1 MAVVMVLDDDTQ
13 VRETLESLVRR
24 MGHGCEGVATLAQ
37 GRQRLEQGG
46 VDVLFLDVRLPDGNG
61 LDLLASI
68 HSLAHPPEVII
79 LTGQGD
85 PDGAEL
91 AIQSGVWDY
100 LIKPSP
106 LKHIRLTLNRALA
119 YRQEKLANTVPQL
132 DLAGFV
138 GESVLVRESCACI
151 AQASRSDASVLITG
165 ETGTGKELLAR
176 IIHRNSLRSGG
187 QFVVVD
193 CAALTETLLESILFG
208 HARGAFTGAERD
220 RVGLIQLADKG
231 TLFLDEIGELP
242 LTAQKAFLRVLQ
254 ERTFRPVGAT
264 HELCSDFRLIC
275 ATNRNLET
283 MVARGDFR
291 QDLFYRINTVHVSLP
306 PLRHRGDDVVLLAAY
321 HLERLCRQRNIPL
334 KTMDASF
341 VDMLLR
347 YDWPGNVRELFNT
360 VEQAFVLA
368 GGEST
373 VYARHLPP
381 AVRIR
386 VTRSRIQH
394 AVTEDHTPAPS
405 PASSE
410 TLTSLKE
417 WKRRAEKEYLVRL
430 LEVHGRDIGRLQ
442 AISGL
447 SRSHLYAVLK
457 KHSLDLPPA

>member
-1 MAVVMVLDDDTQ
+1 MAVVLIVDDDIQ
-13 VRETLESLVRR
+13 VRETLGSLARR
-24 MGHGCEGVATLAQ
+24 MGHTCLYAATLAEGREALQ
-37 GRQRLEQGG
+37 GHP
-46 VDVLFLDVRLPDGNG
+46 VDVVFLDVCLPDGNG
-61 LDLLASI
+61 LDMLAYVRAASQ
-68 HSLAHPPEVII
+68 PPEVII

-106 LKHIRLTLNRALA
+106 LKQIRLSLNRALA
-119 YRQEKLANTVPQL
+119 YREEKLAKAAPEL
-132 DLAGFV
+132 DLSGLV
-138 GESVLVRESCACI
+138 GESLLVRESCACV
-151 AQASRSDASVLITG
+151 AQASRTDATVLITG

-176 IIHRNSLRSGG
+176 IIHRNSLRASG

-208 HARGAFTGAERD
+208 HAKGAFTGAERD
-220 RVGLIQLADKG
+220 RVGLVQLADKG

-242 LTAQKAFLRVLQ
+242 LSAQKVFLRVLQ
-254 ERTFRPVGAT
+254 ERTFRPVGST
-264 HELCSDFRLIC
+264 QEMRSDFRLIC

-283 MVARGDFR
+283 MVARGQFR

-306 PLRHRGDDVVLLAAY
+306 PLRHRGEDVIILAQY
-321 HLERLCRQRNIPL
+321 HLERLCRQRNVPL

-360 VEQAFVLA
+360 VEQAFVMA
-368 GGEST
+368 GGESV
-373 VYARHLPP
+373 VYARHLPA

-386 VTRSRIQH
+386 VTRSRIQERA
-394 AVTEDHTPAPS
+394 AVEEAPTS
-405 PASSE
+405 GWAEGLP
-410 TLTSLKE
+410 SLKE
-417 WKRRAEKEYLVRL
+417 WKRRAERDYLVRL
-430 LEVHGRDIGRLQ
+430 LEAHGRDIGRLQ
-442 AISGL
+442 AVSGL

-457 KHSLDLPPA
+457 KHGLDLPPA